1 MSPVDWAPPLRPLFP
16 RKPRARWPRRAA
28 AVAALLLAGAGGA
41 LPMAVPV
48 SAGPPSPAP
57 APAAA
62 PTSSPTP
69 SPSASASPTAA
80 ATPTPDASSS
90 SSSGSH
96 GLIDEALDGLA
107 SWITDAAASA
117 TTDLLGALQKDSNSP
132 DLTASWFQS
141 VYWGGGS
148 SGNPGAVVIAAW
160 LALLVVTGSLLS
172 GVIRGDIGGMVRL
185 VAVRLPVAILLT
197 AIAVWMVGELLTLT
211 DVASGWVTS
220 GSLNSLQTWTTSLQ
234 NSNNGYDFLTVIASL
249 ILILATLL
257 GYLELLARSA
267 ALYIVVAFIP
277 LIALASLWAG
287 SHSALKRGAETI
299 FVLAI
304 SKFVLVFVLSIGAGA
319 LSAATTPS
327 GLPDL
332 LTGTIIFLLAGLAPF
347 AVFRLLPFLEMSVV
361 AGLAGGASR
370 FGQQWGPRV
379 IGAAHG
385 ALGSGLQAASD
396 GTSAMST
403 HLDQAGQS
411 AAPAAGGGAG
421 GPSGLDDLR
430 VAGGGGGGD
439 VGGSG
444 VSGSSP
450 TPPSGGPTESTPAP
464 ATSSPRVEPA
474 APAPTTPAAPLSPG
488 PSMAG
493 PDPEPTQTPQGPFPG
508 STTTPAD
515 LFPSPA
521 T

>member
-1 MSPVDWAPPLRPLFP
+1 LR
-16 RKPRARWPRRAA
+16 RRAA

-41 LPMAVPV
+41 LATAVPV
-48 SAGPPSPAP
+48 SAGPPTPAPAP

-62 PTSSPTP
+62 STSSPTP
-69 SPSASASPTAA
+69 SETAS
-80 ATPTPDASSS
+80 ATPTPTATPSPGGSSASP

-107 SWITDAAASA
+107 SWITDAAVKA
-117 TTDLLGALQKDSNSP
+117 TTDLLGALEKDDNSP

-172 GVIRGDIGGMVRL
+172 GVIRGDVGGMVRL
-185 VAVRLPVAILLT
+185 VVLRLPVAIFLT

-234 NSNNGYDFLTVIASL
+234 SSNTGYDFLTVIASL

-327 GLPDL
+327 GLPNL

-370 FGQQWGPRV
+370 FGQRWGPQV
-379 IGAAHG
+379 AGAAHG
-385 ALGSGLQAASD
+385 AVGSGLQSASD
-396 GTSAMST
+396 GTNSLIARG
-403 HLDQAGQS
+403 DQAGQG
-411 AAPAAGGGAG
+411 AAPSPGGGAG

-430 VAGGGGGGD
+430 VAGGRSDGN
-439 VGGSG
+439 VGGSATG
-444 VSGSSP
+444 GSSP
-450 TPPSGGPTESTPAP
+450 APPSGGPGPSAPAPSGVTPGPGVGPGAPAP
-464 ATSSPRVEPA
+464 A
-474 APAPTTPAAPLSPG
+474 TPAAPLSTG

-493 PDPEPTQTPQGPFPG
+493 PDPEPTQTPGGPFSG
-508 STTTPAD
+508 GATTAAD

>member
-1 MSPVDWAPPLRPLFP
+1 MDGVLPLRPLS
-16 RKPRARWPRRAA
+16 PRRQRGRWRRRVA

-41 LPMAVPV
+41 LAMAVPV
-48 SAGPPSPAP
+48 SAGPPTPAP

-62 PTSSPTP
+62 PTSSPAP
-69 SPSASASPTAA
+69 SAIASASPTAA
-80 ATPTPDASSS
+80 ATPSPDGSSTS
-90 SSSGSH
+90 PSSSGSH

-107 SWITDAAASA
+107 SWITDAAVKA
-117 TTDLLGALQKDSNSP
+117 TTDLLGALEKDDTSP

-172 GVIRGDIGGMVRL
+172 GVIRGDVGGMVRL
-185 VAVRLPVAILLT
+185 VALRLPVAIFLT

-234 NSNNGYDFLTVIASL
+234 NSNTGYDFLTVIASL

-327 GLPDL
+327 GLPNL

-379 IGAAHG
+379 AGAAHG
-385 ALGSGLQAASD
+385 VVGSGLQSASD
-396 GTSAMST
+396 GTNSLIARG
-403 HLDQAGQS
+403 DRAGQG
-411 AAPAAGGGAG
+411 AAPSPGGGAG

-430 VAGGGGGGD
+430 VAGAGSDGDAGGSAT
-439 VGGSG
+439 GGSG
-444 VSGSSP
+444 P
-450 TPPSGGPTESTPAP
+450 STPAP
-464 ATSSPRVEPA
+464 AEGTSGPAAGPA
-474 APAPTTPAAPLSPG
+474 APAPAAHLSPG

-493 PDPEPTQTPQGPFPG
+493 PDPEPTKTPGGPFPG
-508 STTTPAD
+508 GATTAAD
-515 LFPSPA
+515 LLPSPA

>member
-1 MSPVDWAPPLRPLFP
+1 MPPVDGVLTLRPLSP
-16 RKPRARWPRRAA
+16 PRARARRWRRAA

-41 LPMAVPV
+41 LAMAVPV

-69 SPSASASPTAA
+69 SPSASASPTAV
-80 ATPTPDASSS
+80 ATPSPDGSSTS
-90 SSSGSH
+90 TSSSGSH

-107 SWITDAAASA
+107 SWITGAAVNA

-148 SGNPGAVVIAAW
+148 SGGPGAVVIAAW

-185 VAVRLPVAILLT
+185 VALRLPVAILLT

-220 GSLNSLQTWTTSLQ
+220 GSLNSLQTWTTSLRS
-234 NSNNGYDFLTVIASL
+234 SNTGYDFLTVIASL

-332 LTGTIIFLLAGLAPF
+332 LTGTIIFLLAGTRALR
-347 AVFRLLPFLEMSVV
+347 RLPAAALPRDERRRRSCRR
-361 AGLAGGASR
+361 GLALRAAVGASR
-370 FGQQWGPRV
+370 RRGRPRRGWQRAAVRQRRNQRHERSSRPGGTVRGARHGRWRGGTVRPGRSSGRRRRRRRGRRWLGGERLLAGPA
-379 IGAAHG
+379 IG
-385 ALGSGLQAASD
+385 
-396 GTSAMST
+396 
-403 HLDQAGQS
+403 
-411 AAPAAGGGAG
+411 
-421 GPSGLDDLR
+421 R
-430 VAGGGGGGD
+430 AGGGGAVGPSASD
-439 VGGSG
+439 VESRRRASGAGACDARRPPLPGSLPG
-444 VSGSSP
+444 RPRPGAHP
-450 TPPSGGPTESTPAP
+450 DPSGTV
-464 ATSSPRVEPA
+464 PRRRH
-474 APAPTTPAAPLSPG
+474 G
-488 PSMAG
+488 
-493 PDPEPTQTPQGPFPG
+493 
-508 STTTPAD
+508 
-515 LFPSPA
+515 
-521 T
+521 